1 MFPRSMIEFGAP
13 VIDQSKGPL
22 LITRRGGLKIIASGV
37 ATAAIP
43 RLAFAAAD
51 VVKVGLIA
59 DFTGAFATWGPQ
71 FQQAIQA
78 YQALHGSSVKGPDG
92 NIHQI
97 EFLYRDSASGGPD
110 KARQLAEALV
120 LQDHVKFLAGFDL
133 SPHAMAA
140 ADVATQAKI
149 PLIDMN
155 AATAKITRLSPYI
168 VRVSQTIPQ
177 ITVPLAQWAYKNGI
191 RKVYTIV
198 SDYAPGYDAEE
209 YFIKTFKGLGGQ
221 IVGSDRTPQQETDF
235 GAYMEKVLQ
244 AKPDALFM
252 FQPAGSPSIGFM
264 KAYVERGLK
273 GAGVKLLGSGETQQ
287 LFLPN
292 LPDDVVGT
300 ITGFHY
306 TETNN
311 NPENDTLKNELRKLF
326 GDKAVPDIASLAAW
340 DGTHLIYD
348 AIAALGSNA
357 DGLQYVKYME
367 GKKLDSPRGPI
378 MIDPVERDIVQNVY
392 IRKVEKRDGKLV
404 NVDIDTFPMVK
415 DPWKIDHPVKTN

>member
-133 SPHAMAA
+133 SPHAMAV
-140 ADVATQAKI
+140 ADLATQAKV

-177 ITVPLAQWAYKNGI
+177 ITVPLAEWAYKNGI
-191 RKVYTIV
+191 RKV
-198 SDYAPGYDAEE
+198 
-209 YFIKTFKGLGGQ
+209 
-221 IVGSDRTPQQETDF
+221 
-235 GAYMEKVLQ
+235 
-244 AKPDALFM
+244 
-252 FQPAGSPSIGFM
+252 
-264 KAYVERGLK
+264 
-273 GAGVKLLGSGETQQ
+273 
-287 LFLPN
+287 
-292 LPDDVVGT
+292 
-300 ITGFHY
+300 
-306 TETNN
+306 
-311 NPENDTLKNELRKLF
+311 
-326 GDKAVPDIASLAAW
+326 
-340 DGTHLIYD
+340 
-348 AIAALGSNA
+348 
-357 DGLQYVKYME
+357 
-367 GKKLDSPRGPI
+367 
-378 MIDPVERDIVQNVY
+378 
-392 IRKVEKRDGKLV
+392 
-404 NVDIDTFPMVK
+404 
-415 DPWKIDHPVKTN
+415 

>member
-1 MFPRSMIEFGAP
+1 M
-13 VIDQSKGPL
+13 KW
-22 LITRRGGLKIIASGV
+22 LIRA
-37 ATAAIP
+37 AAAAI
-43 RLAFAAAD
+43 LALSFGSANAD
-51 VVKVGLIA
+51 TVKVGLIA

-71 FQQAIQA
+71 FQHAIEA
-78 YQALHGSSVKGPDG
+78 YQALHGNSVKGPDG
-92 NIHQI
+92 KMTQI
-97 EFLYRDSASGGPD
+97 EFIYRDSASGGPD

-149 PLIDMN
+149 PLIDLN

-177 ITVPLAQWAYKNGI
+177 ITVPLAQWAYKNGV

-209 YFIKTFKGLGGQ
+209 YFIKTFKALGGE
-221 IVGSDRTPQQETDF
+221 IVGSERTPQQETDF
-235 GAYMEKVLQ
+235 GGYMEKVLR

-264 KAYVERGLK
+264 KAYVSRGLK
-273 GAGVKLLGSGETQQ
+273 PAGIKLLGSGETQQ

-311 NPENDTLKNELRKLF
+311 NPENITLKNQLRKMF
-326 GDKAVPDIASLAAW
+326 GDSAVPDIASLAAW

-348 AIAALGSNA
+348 AVAALGPNA
-357 DGLQYVKYME
+357 DGMQYVKFME

-378 MIDPVERDIVQNVY
+378 MIDPVERDIIQNVY
-392 IRKVEKRDGKLV
+392 IRRVEKRDGKLV
-404 NVDIDTFPMVK
+404 NVDIDTIPMVK
-415 DPWKIDHPVKTN
+415 DPWKVDHPATVN

>member
-1 MFPRSMIEFGAP
+1 MKWLLRSLTA
-13 VIDQSKGPL
+13 L
-22 LITRRGGLKIIASGV
+22 AV
-37 ATAAIP
+37 AFLSNA
-43 RLAFAAAD
+43 AFAD
-51 VVKVGLIA
+51 TVKVGLIA

-71 FQQAIQA
+71 FQQAIEAWQA
-78 YQALHGSSVKGPDG
+78 IHGKSVKGPDG
-92 NIHQI
+92 KEHEI
-97 EFLYRDSASGGPD
+97 EFIYRDSASGGPD
-110 KARQLAEALV
+110 KARELAEGLV

-235 GAYMEKVLQ
+235 GEYMEKVLR

-252 FQPAGSPSIGFM
+252 FQPAGSPSIAFM
-264 KAYVERGLK
+264 KSYVERGLK
-273 GAGVKLLGSGETQQ
+273 PAGIKLLGSGETQP
-287 LFLPN
+287 LFLPD
-292 LPDDVVGT
+292 LPEEVVGT

-306 TETNN
+306 TESNT
-311 NPENDTLKNELRKLF
+311 NPENITLKNQLKKMF
-326 GDKAVPDIASLAAW
+326 GDKAVPDIASIAAW

-348 AIAALGSNA
+348 SVAALGSGV
-357 DGLQYVKYME
+357 DGLQYVKFMA

-378 MIDPVERDIVQNVY
+378 MIDPVERDIIQNVY
-392 IRKVEKRDGKLV
+392 IRRLEKRNGKLV
-404 NVDIDTFPMVK
+404 NVDIATYPMVK
-415 DPWKIDHPVKTN
+415 DPWKIDHPIKTN